1 MRRALAGP
9 PPSTPPPA
17 PMIALA
23 VSPWHALSIKTRQRA
38 PWWVLLLSGLA
49 IGGAFSLLLRFLKWR
64 RSARAAAQR
73 ARELALQMVDPEK
86 ERLTHVLSAL
96 RGSAAEAR
104 EQTAF
109 LRRQA
114 EQQERLHQMST
125 SEFRRSSD
133 EFTRRRQ
140 RMEIGSESWK
150 LLKSLVRPDADQVEA
165 AWFQNV
171 TEALDE
177 LSAASAQNRAAFR
190 RSMQTL
196 ALMLQNLLAQPQKY
210 GEVNAGSARF
220 QEIFT
225 APRAAAKL
233 LQLAGFEEQEELF
246 NFTASSTG
254 RAERLWEVLQ
264 HALRES

>member
-1 MRRALAGP
+1 
-9 PPSTPPPA
+9 
-17 PMIALA
+17 MIALA

-96 RGSAAEAR
+96 R
-104 EQTAF
+104 
-109 LRRQA
+109 
-114 EQQERLHQMST
+114 
-125 SEFRRSSD
+125 
-133 EFTRRRQ
+133 RRQ

-150 LLKSLVRPDADQVEA
+150 LLKSLVRPDADQAET

-220 QEIFT
+220 QEPWGIG
-225 APRAAAKL
+225 
-233 LQLAGFEEQEELF
+233 AGDD
-246 NFTASSTG
+246 
-254 RAERLWEVLQ
+254 V
-264 HALRES
+264 